1 MTTILPEKEHAVPSP
16 TPTTDGAT
24 MTTYTVGNYLATRFE
39 QIGLKHYFMVPGDYN
54 LVLLDQLL
62 WNKNVEQVGCCNE
75 LNAAYAAEGYA
86 RANGIGAVITTFNVG
101 AFSALNGVVSAY
113 AESLPVIFVS
123 AGYNTNDP
131 SANHL
136 LHHTI
141 GTHDFSY
148 QYDMFRHVTCAAVRI
163 LHAENAP
170 SLIDHAIRMA
180 LRERKPAYIE
190 IACNLSAA
198 PCPKP
203 APFETLLTSEAS
215 NQNALTAAVETA
227 TTLLNKAK
235 KPLLLAGV
243 HLRTHG
249 AIDAFRELAEALGC
263 GVAVMPNAKG
273 FFPEDHPQ
281 FIGISWGGVSS
292 TGCEPIVDWA
302 DMILAAGPLF
312 TDYTTVGWTAI
323 PPREQMIKADPRYV
337 QFPQAEYTDV
347 ALADFLSALAKNV
360 RANDTTLVQYRRE
373 VRKASAET
381 EARQIEASAPLT
393 RVELCRQI
401 QQDLDAKTTLL
412 VETGDS
418 WFNGMA
424 MHLPNGARFEIE
436 MQWGSIGWAVPA
448 TFGYAM
454 GLEEDRRLVSMIGDG
469 SFQLT
474 AQEVANMIRY
484 GHNTLIFL
492 VNNRGYVIESE
503 IHDGPYN
510 YIKNWDYAGLIAVL
524 NAEDGHGLGLKATT
538 GGELADAIKKAHTH
552 RGGPVLI
559 ECQIEHDDCSPQ
571 LLKWGTKVA
580 FANERPPQR
589 S

>member
-1 MTTILPEKEHAVPSP
+1 MS
-16 TPTTDGAT
+16 
-24 MTTYTVGNYLATRFE
+24 TYTVGNYLATRFE
-39 QIGLKHYFMVPGDYN
+39 QIGLKHYFVVPGDYN

-62 WNKNVEQVGCCNE
+62 WNKNVQQINCCNE

-86 RANGIGAVITTFNVG
+86 RVNGAGAVIVTFNVG
-101 AFSALNGVVSAY
+101 AFSALNGVAGAY

-148 QYDMFRHVTCAAVRI
+148 QYEMIRRVTCAAVRI
-163 LHAENAP
+163 LHAEDAP
-170 SLIDHAIRMA
+170 FLIDHAIRTA

-190 IACNLSAA
+190 IACNLSTA
-198 PCPKP
+198 PCAEPS
-203 APFETLLTSEAS
+203 PFEMLLTSEAS
-215 NQNALTAAVETA
+215 SPKALTAAVETA
-227 TTLLNKAK
+227 ATLLNNAK

-243 HLRTHG
+243 QLRAYG

-263 GVAVMPNAKG
+263 GVAVMPDAKG
-273 FFPEDHPQ
+273 FFPEDHLQ
-281 FIGISWGGVSS
+281 FIGIYWGGVSS
-292 TGCEPIVDWA
+292 PGCEPIVDWA
-302 DMILAAGPLF
+302 DMILAAGPMF
-312 TDYTTVGWTAI
+312 TDYTTVGWTAN
-323 PPREQMIKADPRYV
+323 PPQDRLIKAEPRYV
-337 QFPQAEYTDV
+337 RFPHAEYADI
-347 ALADFLSALAKNV
+347 ALADFLSAVAKNV
-360 RANDTTLVQYRRE
+360 QIKDATLVQYQRE
-373 VRKASAET
+373 VRKTLAEA
-381 EARQIEASAPLT
+381 EARSADANAPLT

-401 QQDLDAKTTLL
+401 QNDLDAKTTLL
-412 VETGDS
+412 VETGDA
-418 WFNGMA
+418 WFNGMFL
-424 MHLPNGARFEIE
+424 HLPDGARFEIE

-454 GLEEDRRLVSMIGDG
+454 GLEADRRLVSMIGDG

-484 GHNTLIFL
+484 GHNNIIFL

-510 YIKNWDYAGLIAVL
+510 YIKNWDYAGLIPAW

-538 GGELADAIKKAHTH
+538 GEELANAIKQARNH

-571 LLKWGTKVA
+571 VLKWGTKVA
-580 FANERPPQR
+580 LANERPPQQTY
-589 S
+589 

>member
-1 MTTILPEKEHAVPSP
+1 MS
-16 TPTTDGAT
+16 
-24 MTTYTVGNYLATRFE
+24 TYTVGNYLATRFE

-62 WNKNVEQVGCCNE
+62 WNKHVQQIGCCNE

-86 RANGIGAVITTFNVG
+86 RVNGAGAVVVTFNVG
-101 AFSALNGVVSAY
+101 AFSALNGVAGAY

-148 QYDMFRHVTCAAVRI
+148 QYEMIQRVTCAAVRI
-163 LHAENAP
+163 LHAEDAP
-170 SLIDHAIRMA
+170 YLIDHAIRTA

-190 IACNLSAA
+190 IACNLSNA
-198 PCPKP
+198 PCAEP
-203 APFETLLTSEAS
+203 APFEMLLTSEAS
-215 NQNALTAAVETA
+215 SPKALTAAVETA
-227 TTLLNKAK
+227 ATLLNNAK

-243 HLRTHG
+243 DLRAYG

-263 GVAVMPNAKG
+263 GVAVMPDAKG

-281 FIGISWGGVSS
+281 FIGIYWGAVSS
-292 TGCEPIVDWA
+292 PGCEPIVDWA
-302 DMILAAGPLF
+302 DMILAAGPMF

-323 PPREQMIKADPRYV
+323 PPRDHLIKAEPRYV
-337 QFPQAEYTDV
+337 RFPRAEYADI
-347 ALADFLSALAKNV
+347 ALADFLSAVAKHV
-360 RANDTTLVQYRRE
+360 QVKDATLVQYQRE
-373 VRKASAET
+373 VRKTLAEAEARSASAN
-381 EARQIEASAPLT
+381 APLT

-401 QQDLDAKTTLL
+401 QHDLDAKTTLL
-412 VETGDS
+412 VETGDA
-418 WFNGMA
+418 WFNGMFL
-424 MHLPNGARFEIE
+424 HLPDGARFEIE

-454 GLEEDRRLVSMIGDG
+454 GLEADRRLVSMIGDG

-474 AQEVANMIRY
+474 ALEVANMIRY
-484 GHNTLIFL
+484 GHNNLIFL

-510 YIKNWDYAGLIAVL
+510 YIKNWDYAGLIPAW

-538 GGELADAIKKAHTH
+538 GEELANAIKQARNH

-571 LLKWGTKVA
+571 LLKWGAKVD
-580 FANERPPQR
+580 FANERPPQQTY
-589 S
+589 

>member
-1 MTTILPEKEHAVPSP
+1 MTTVSP
-16 TPTTDGAT
+16 TLTPALNGGAD
-24 MTTYTVGNYLATRFE
+24 TTYTVGNYLATRFE
-39 QIGLKHYFMVPGDYN
+39 QIGVKHHFVVPGDYN

-62 WNKNVEQVGCCNE
+62 RNKNVQQIGCCNE

-86 RANGIGAVITTFNVG
+86 RVKGVGAVITTFNVG
-101 AFSALNGVVSAY
+101 AFSAFNGVAGAY

-123 AGYNTNDP
+123 SGYNTNDP
-131 SANHL
+131 GANHL

-148 QYDMFRHVTCAAVRI
+148 QYEAIRQVTCAAVRI
-163 LHAENAP
+163 LNAENAP
-170 SLIDHAIRMA
+170 AMIDHAILTA

-198 PCPKP
+198 PCSRP
-203 APFETLLTSEAS
+203 APFETLLASETT
-215 NQNALTAAVETA
+215 NKQALNAAVETA
-227 TTLLNKAK
+227 ARLLNNAK

-243 HLRTHG
+243 HLRSFG
-249 AIDAFRELAEALGC
+249 AIDAFRELADALGC
-263 GVAVMPNAKG
+263 AAAVMPNAKG

-281 FIGISWGGVSS
+281 FIGIYWGGVSS
-292 TGCEPIVDWA
+292 PGCEPIVDWA
-302 DMILAAGPLF
+302 DMILAAGPVF

-323 PPREQMIKADPRYV
+323 PPREQIIKADPRHV
-337 QFPQAEYTDV
+337 QFPHAEYTGV

-360 RANDTTLVQYRRE
+360 HKNDATLVQYQRE
-373 VRKASAET
+373 QRKTPAERG
-381 EARQIEASAPLT
+381 ARNAEASAPLT

-401 QQDLDAKTTLL
+401 QKELDEKTTLL
-412 VETGDS
+412 VETGDA
-418 WFNGMA
+418 WFNGMFLN
-424 MHLPNGARFEIE
+424 LPDGARFEIE

-448 TFGYAM
+448 TFGYVT
-454 GLEEDRRLVSMIGDG
+454 GLEPDRRLISIIGDG

-484 GHNTLIFL
+484 GHNNLIFL

-510 YIKNWDYAGLIAVL
+510 YIKNWDYAGLISAW

-538 GGELADAIKKAHTH
+538 RGELAQAIKKAHDH

-559 ECQIEHDDCSPQ
+559 ECQIAHDDCSPQ
-571 LLKWGTKVA
+571 LLKWGAKVA
-580 FANERPPQR
+580 IANERLPQQT
-589 S
+589 